1 MSFVLVLL
9 MEIDVVVV
17 GLVIVLVVWA
27 VPLPSF
33 YIQEV
38 GVT

>member
-27 VPLPSF
+27 VRLLSF